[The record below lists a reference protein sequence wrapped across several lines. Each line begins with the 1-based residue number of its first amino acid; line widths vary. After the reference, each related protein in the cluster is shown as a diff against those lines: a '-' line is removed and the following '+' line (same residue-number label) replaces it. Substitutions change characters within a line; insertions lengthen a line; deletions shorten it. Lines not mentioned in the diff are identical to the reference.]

1 MRHRSIVCAAVL
13 LLATGTAAS
22 AGLGFMS
29 KGPMAKFNE
38 ADMKL
43 LEGALAQ
50 AREAKETGTPVEW
63 ANEKS
68 GASGSV
74 TPLRIFEEGGQPCR
88 DLKVFNRHKQLEA
101 SGVYTMCR
109 QKDGRWAFKP

>member
-1 MRHRSIVCAAVL
+1 MRHRSIVCAATL
-13 LLATGTAAS
+13 LLAAGTASA

-38 ADMKL
+38 ADIKL
-43 LEGALAQ
+43 LEGALAK

-63 ANEKS
+63 ANEKT

-74 TPLRIFEEGGQPCR
+74 TPLKIFDEAGRPCR
-88 DLKVFNRHKQLEA
+88 DLKVVNRHKQLEA
-101 SGVYTMCR
+101 SGMYTMCR
-109 QKDGRWAFKP
+109 QQNGRWTFKP